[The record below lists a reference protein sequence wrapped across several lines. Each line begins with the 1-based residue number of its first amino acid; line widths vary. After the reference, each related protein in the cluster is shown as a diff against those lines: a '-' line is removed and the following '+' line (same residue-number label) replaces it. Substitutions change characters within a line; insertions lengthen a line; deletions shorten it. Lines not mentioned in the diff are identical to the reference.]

1 MSEIPFYISRPEL
14 GVEIGTKIL
23 EFGVFMYY
31 LATTKRFFRMLNFR
45 KRNMNMEESLG
56 DSDLIPATM
65 ERDSLI
71 IAMILMILL
80 SLFTRILIEL
90 PFDIAKVM
98 LGNET
103 ETARFTLEVLMQ
115 YLFHIP
121 QRAAVL
127 INVAR
132 WFLLYFNL
140 TM

>member
-1 MSEIPFYISRPEL
+1 
-14 GVEIGTKIL
+14 
-23 EFGVFMYY
+23 
-31 LATTKRFFRMLNFR
+31 
-45 KRNMNMEESLG
+45 MEESLG
-56 DSDLIPATM
+56 DSDLSPASM

-98 LGNET
+98 LGYET

>member
-56 DSDLIPATM
+56 DSDLSPKTM
-65 ERDSLI
+65 ERDPLI

-98 LGNET
+98 LGYET
-103 ETARFTLEVLMQ
+103 ECKVHLGSS
-115 YLFHIP
+115 H
-121 QRAAVL
+121 AVPL
-127 INVAR
+127 SHSSASSCP
-132 WFLLYFNL
+132 Y
-140 TM
+140 